1 MANEKKKTASFELPA
16 VGFKKNA
23 EGRIV
28 NSNGLTYDE
37 YVAIDQY
44 KKLKDTAQSSNNTN
58 KGYENS
64 GKTRDDYDA
73 SVRGANKK
81 EAESVSSPSGKTVEV
96 EITNPNG
103 SKPGSGKQ
111 SETLTVPVTQYE
123 YYSMPDLDYTEEEKK
138 TKEELSLSKNSLEKA
153 NEIKSAY
160 EKIMSSLASQYEE
173 KYKTLSE
180 YEKKLTQMQGSLKN
194 ANELIEN
201 YNALADEYSKLSE
214 KGNSELQK
222 LYSDIDSAYASY
234 EKEPTE
240 ELYSKYVN
248 AVDFYNT
255 YLDKTKNELS
265 GYESQMKALMEQY
278 NASGMGAYSEEYNK
292 VFGEYS
298 TMKEELDKLAKEY
311 DGYSSEYGDVTKLY
325 ETKYSKYS
333 SKMKEVSSFSER
345 AKAEYDKWRASVRSS
360 EVVRA
365 EADALDKAIE
375 ELRKELSREF
385 NPIEFIKKQANPNWS
400 KPLKEKLAALESKRD
415 LTYEELSAAE
425 DIEKAEYYASYTDRA
440 DFADNSKYVST
451 KNGEAILT
459 WAGYYTSPYGDMD
472 YEIINGNDEAKQQRE
487 NNYLKAGTTDAKK
500 YLYHFTDTEKN
511 IYNYIYKTEGKGAAD
526 SFVELLKPTL
536 TERERKSTEEKWTE
550 LSKEDPVGTS
560 VVSVILNLS
569 KPAVLVGQLADFI
582 TSGSI
587 DENSS
592 YNAASHISGAIRGTV
607 AENLGGFGGFLYQ
620 TGMSIA
626 DFATV
631 TALTGGSGASL
642 AIMGMSSA
650 ADTTIEAKERGLS
663 DGKAI
668 VLGAASGLI
677 EAATEK
683 IGLDNLMDIIA
694 GGGKGV
700 KGALKNILKQTL
712 AEGGEEIL
720 SAVGNDAIDVLIS
733 KDKSK
738 WETEIDALMETDPSL
753 SRNEAWGKVFGS
765 HMIEYGLSGLGGA
778 LSGGVTGGAGVGIS
792 VLTGGFK
799 KLDTSKIEKHEIKT
813 PEEAKTEKKDVKYP
827 EPYEIIKDAKNAPAY
842 SDYYKYADMVEKS
855 DKLTSENI
863 LRLEEL
869 WEKRQHTPEAISDI
883 KKLAGEGKT
892 LDEVEKS
899 VREKYDDETITYAE
913 IEDAYNE
920 ASEVE
925 ISITEKERNIESPN
939 STAKYSISK
948 DSEGKEY
955 VSVDNDILEGK
966 NNSDI
971 PKILSDIVENRFNSL
986 IEVDGQKIGI
996 NKKTAREWRM
1006 SKNAQS
1012 LLKND
1017 SDTYQDK
1024 IKAFDNADELLK
1036 IAKDYINESP
1046 NHQRKDNF
1054 VNFARGNVR
1063 FKVGGN
1069 GYEADIVV
1077 GITKNGNAN
1086 LYDVVN
1092 IKGITIAEPDN
1103 TTLAEK
1109 TSADR
1114 RGSSSA
1120 NGIISQNTDFDNTF
1134 SENNNENATN
1144 EGVSS
1149 YESEHKE
1156 SKFQG
1161 KEARNDISD
1170 GSGKRNARESSRE
1183 PSGELGESTKRWK
1196 DILEGADGADEIG
1209 RARTAAT
1216 LRTEH
1221 ISSASLGIA
1230 NGTDTPRLRIY
1241 PEEKWDDNLK
1251 NIQSVLKKE
1260 TGKEVIFV
1268 QGPIEIRTKT
1278 GVRNVRGVNMDEKI
1292 IIRMNDLKVHPEN
1305 IAFHELYHER
1315 AAESPGLNEAIKEA
1329 IIERFSEKEF
1339 NEVLEVYADK
1349 LAGIYEFDEHSEEE
1363 YNAVL
1368 DAILEE
1374 IFADAYANI
1383 NGFGVHPEKFRET
1396 VVKITE
1402 AGHKRVQSLKRKAHG
1417 KFSVD
1422 DVNIIDLTKDNEL
1435 SRRIGK
1441 TSGSGKYKIIQEYI
1455 LDVLKKQP
1463 IILSDGK
1470 KAVVDRRDALHI
1482 GNEAA
1487 DMKTA
1492 QIAEIKK
1499 LVETARLFAEE
1510 TNVDHN
1516 KFNYFCYY
1524 KADVRYEDEIFPIYI
1539 NVGKAINDGSYH
1551 IYDITKKIR
1560 DTADRINGLE
1570 RPKPNEGYAQRNDI
1584 SNNSISQNEKKS
1596 TEFKKKTREQKFSVD
1611 DSTVSAY
1618 DSKQDLIRDCY
1629 DIFSIPEGNRK
1640 ELRSLI
1646 NSFAEGY
1653 IKKGSF
1659 TDDDRNKLF
1668 DRLYSEGVMTIAA
1681 DDYFKEGR
1689 AAIARGKIYVSEGT
1703 KSEFG
1708 DDWNA
1713 MRQRAFSAGVFLTNN
1728 KKDSS
1733 VDGWNAE
1740 LAELF
1745 PGKFDKYETDE
1756 RAIIENIIS
1765 MAEDGKDQKMSLAE
1779 YAAMSEDAGY
1789 VSSSELYRDME
1800 RRLDAA
1806 LKTFAEKAKLEIK
1819 LREKNVLGEA
1829 KRRQARL
1836 EAAQRKKESLNV
1848 KEVQNETIKTLNWLM
1863 RHQNKA
1869 SDEFKAKFKEVLSDI
1884 DIFAKSA
1891 ADAMRWS
1898 DKYQATWQDIEQ
1910 MYKDAQENDPNFVP
1924 SDEIEKIIVR
1934 LNNRKI
1940 ADMDMGALMDLYK
1953 AAIAL
1958 KTEYQNRQYLILDE
1972 KHRTHE
1978 EIYKGIRNE
1987 MTSGGEKYT
1996 PNAIKKFFNND
2007 QLTPMNVLERMSGW
2021 NPDGALYGLGKMLEQ
2036 GEYDVHSYIIRA
2048 GKILDDFLER
2058 NKDWV
2063 RMADGQ
2069 HKKSIWYTEE
2079 IHPYLGKGKYA
2090 PETVTVHMTPA
2101 MRVYL
2106 YLESKGYD
2114 NVRHM
2119 TAKGGGRTFADKELY
2134 SKGKR
2139 AEAFAQGTT
2148 VRLSPETIKQ
2158 LADPAKMTKQELE
2171 LASLMEKYFN
2181 EFAKDEINKTSNALH
2196 GFSRAMENYYAQ
2208 IFTNKNY
2215 TKVGFDHFSSPSAE
2229 GSIKERMADAVN
2241 PTYCVGAFDAF
2252 ERHVNAT
2259 SKYVGLAIP
2268 VHNFKVAL
2276 NWREERS
2283 SASDLIT
2290 HKWGKEGLD
2299 YIHNMLKDIQSTDM
2313 SDKST
2318 VEAFVSKLSSNYI
2331 SAVFGLNPS
2340 IVFKQ
2345 VGSMMTAA
2353 TYLGW
2358 NNRFIPQKGHADY
2371 KKMGVKKR
2379 QVISQ
2384 YTNELDYRTLG
2395 YSSEETKTLKDN
2407 PNLLDRNPVTAFL
2420 IRGDAITWMDGAVAE
2435 SLWRWTENEVRRE
2448 KPELELGTNEEIMAG
2463 ESEFYKAVA
2472 KRFDYVVSRSQSM
2485 SDFMHQST
2493 MRKSKNLIAR
2503 MLTLFKSDAAQNYNI
2518 HRQLIGEALYLEK
2531 SGASEEAVKKAW
2543 NRVGR
2548 AVLNTL
2554 LGYSWAALINL
2565 LINLWKYKGKRYK
2578 DDEGELTAESVAWGI
2593 LEDVFSN
2600 YAGIVV
2606 LGEELAAGIAS
2617 VIKREIRYDTDA
2629 IEIEQLN
2636 ELLSALEKQ
2645 SKLFID
2651 ICAGASNVLNGGGD
2665 VGKYFS
2671 KKSSEIIGGIRDIA
2685 KTCATYIWGLPAD
2698 NLEKYLL
2705 GAVKW
2710 VSPELG
2716 AAYDDITDTVQ
2727 KKDLKELSGKALE
2740 GRISRV
2746 FGTRN
2751 VDISDETAAIL
2762 ADLYEGEFTDA
2773 IPSATPTKFTAD
2785 KVEYVLDE
2793 HKQQVFDDV
2802 WSETVNDVIDEITS
2816 SEVFKNAVPEAQ
2828 EKMLN
2833 KLYTLAT
2840 YKAKVQLVK
2849 DYEDGIEE
2857 IKKAN
2862 DRISALKEVGLGVA
2876 DFYIFGGAYS
2886 YFNGNE
2892 EDYPFA
2898 EDQATAYAKWVN
2910 SLGLTAE
2917 QVSAICD
2924 TFPFWGMHR
2933 VKAEAYSNLT
2943 DAGFSDE
2950 TASKAASSG
2959 ITAAQSKVVVALG
2972 EAGLSD
2978 DEAIDVVESFKSIEP
2993 INGGKKASQYQKA
3006 ELATK
3011 KIKDPAKQLIVLE
3024 EIMTN
3029 KQYQILKLAYETY
3042 RIEPSLYIKVYLA
3055 AETLSYETTGKADVC
3070 EGELETVISGLDLNN
3085 GKKAQLY
3092 QFISE
3097 NSVAKNPF
3105 SFEHANFVKE
3115 DMDALFA

>member
-1 MANEKKKTASFELPA
+1 MALQLKKASRDENGNLIN
-16 VGFKKNA
+16 G
-23 EGRIV
+23 
-28 NSNGLTYDE
+28 SGLTLKEFEAIEE
-37 YVAIDQY
+37 YRAE
-44 KKLKDTAQSSNNTN
+44 KENGKATKSSNR
-58 KGYENS
+58 GYENS
-64 GKTRDDYDA
+64 GMTRDDYDA
-73 SVRGANKK
+73 ARRGNSKK
-81 EAESVSSPSGKTVEV
+81 AESESSAAYLPLPGNNESGIPGEV
-96 EITNPNG
+96 ELRNPNG
-103 SKPGSGKQ
+103 AKPGPGVS
-111 SETLTVPVTQYE
+111 SETLTVPVSKNK
-123 YYSMPDLDYTEEEKK
+123 YYSLPDLYFTDEAKENEKSLDASK
-138 TKEELSLSKNSLEKA
+138 SGLS
-153 NEIKSAY
+153 SAVNLRNAY
-160 EKIMSSLASQYEE
+160 DSAMSSVLTKIQE
-173 KYKTLSE
+173 KSVLLTE
-180 YEKKLTQMQGSLKN
+180 YEKQLGTYKPIFDG
-194 ANELIEN
+194 
-201 YNALADEYSKLSE
+201 ADELTRKNNSLVEEYDKLAEQRSK
-214 KGNSELQK
+214 ELGA
-222 LYSDIDSAYASY
+222 LHDDIDRVYALY
-234 EKEPTE
+234 EKTPTD
-240 ELYSKYVN
+240 ELYSQYSDSVNKYN
-248 AVDFYNT
+248 SLLEQT
-255 YLDKTKNELS
+255 QTELS
-265 GYESQMKALMEQY
+265 GYEKQIGDVMAQY
-278 NASGMGAYSEEYNK
+278 DATVGKTADYNK
-292 VFGEYS
+292 IFGEYS
-298 TMKEELDKLAKEY
+298 TL
-311 DGYSSEYGDVTKLY
+311 
-325 ETKYSKYS
+325 
-333 SKMKEVSSFSER
+333 
-345 AKAEYDKWRASVRSS
+345 KAEYDKLVEEYDGYAAEFGDVLKNYDTKLAEYKAQSNKLVSYYENEYKKWRATVRSS
-360 EVVRA
+360 EIVKA

-375 ELRKELSREF
+375 ELRKEISREF

-415 LTYEELSAAE
+415 ITYEELSAAE
-425 DIEKAEYYASYTDRA
+425 DVEKAEYYASYTERE
-440 DFADNSKYVST
+440 DFAEGSAYVNT
-451 KNGEAILT
+451 KGKGKPHDYSAPDASSMTIEETLNT
-459 WAGYYTSPYGDMD
+459 VYGDVKYD
-472 YEIINGNDEAKQQRE
+472 YINGDEEAKAHV
-487 NNYLKAGTTDAKK
+487 LSFGTPDPFEEYGYMKDEEIA
-500 YLYHFTDTEKN
+500 
-511 IYNYIYKTEGKGAAD
+511 IYNYIYRTEGKERAEAFLSDLMEDLTYRQMTKETGDYKAYADKHPVLGSLLSILTNTMKPIAA
-526 SFVELLKPTL
+526 
-536 TERERKSTEEKWTE
+536 
-550 LSKEDPVGTS
+550 
-560 VVSVILNLS
+560 I
-569 KPAVLVGQLADFI
+569 GQLGDYI
-582 TSGSI
+582 LDGKI
-587 DENSS
+587 DTNAS
-592 YNAASHISGAIRGTV
+592 YNRASYLTSALREGASKDMNAVGK
-607 AENLGGFGGFLYQ
+607 FFYD

-720 SAVGNDAIDVLIS
+720 SAVGNDALDVLIS

-738 WETEIDALMETDPSL
+738 WETEIDALMENDPSL

-765 HMIEYGLSGLGGA
+765 HMLEYGLSGLGGA

-792 VLTGGFK
+792 ALTGGFK

-883 KKLAGEGKT
+883 KELAGEGKT
-892 LDEVEKS
+892 LDEVETS
-899 VREKYDDETITYAE
+899 VREKYDVETITYAE

-939 STAKYSISK
+939 NTAKYSISK

-1120 NGIISQNTDFDNTF
+1120 NSIISQNTDFDNTF
-1134 SENNNENATN
+1134 SENNNKNATN

-1329 IIERFSEKEF
+1329 IIERFSEEEF

-1349 LAGIYEFDEHSEEE
+1349 LAGIYEFDEHSDEE

-1368 DAILEE
+1368 DAIMEE

-1383 NGFGVHPEKFRET
+1383 NGFGVHPEQFRET
-1396 VVKITE
+1396 VVKTTE
-1402 AGHKRVQSLKRKAHG
+1402 AEHKRVQSLKRKAHG

-1487 DMKTA
+1487 DIKTA

-1640 ELRSLI
+1640 ELRLLI

-1765 MAEDGKDQKMSLAE
+1765 MAEDGKDQKMSIAE

-1891 ADAMRWS
+1891 ADAMSWS

-1940 ADMDMGALMDLYK
+1940 ADMDMSALMDLYK

-1987 MTSGGEKYT
+1987 MTSGKKYT

-2021 NPDGALYGLGKMLEQ
+2021 NPDGAIYGLGKMLEQ

-2048 GKILDDFLER
+2048 GKILDNFLER

-2063 RMADGQ
+2063 RKADGQ

-2090 PETVTVHMTPA
+2090 EGTVKVHMTPA

-2158 LADPAKMTKQELE
+2158 LADPEKMTEQELE
-2171 LASLMEKYFN
+2171 LAKLMEDYYK
-2181 EFAKDEINKTSNALH
+2181 FAKTEINKTSNALH
-2196 GFSRAMENYYAQ
+2196 GFSRAMGNYYAQ

-2215 TKVGFDHFSSPSAE
+2215 TKVGFDHFGSQSAE

-2259 SKYVGLAIP
+2259 SKYVGLSIP

-2358 NNRFIPQKGHADY
+2358 NNRFIPQKGRADY
-2371 KKMGVKKR
+2371 KKM
-2379 QVISQ
+2379 
-2384 YTNELDYRTLG
+2384 
-2395 YSSEETKTLKDN
+2395 
-2407 PNLLDRNPVTAFL
+2407 
-2420 IRGDAITWMDGAVAE
+2420 
-2435 SLWRWTENEVRRE
+2435 
-2448 KPELELGTNEEIMAG
+2448 
-2463 ESEFYKAVA
+2463 
-2472 KRFDYVVSRSQSM
+2472 
-2485 SDFMHQST
+2485 
-2493 MRKSKNLIAR
+2493 
-2503 MLTLFKSDAAQNYNI
+2503 
-2518 HRQLIGEALYLEK
+2518 
-2531 SGASEEAVKKAW
+2531 
-2543 NRVGR
+2543 
-2548 AVLNTL
+2548 
-2554 LGYSWAALINL
+2554 
-2565 LINLWKYKGKRYK
+2565 
-2578 DDEGELTAESVAWGI
+2578 
-2593 LEDVFSN
+2593 
-2600 YAGIVV
+2600 
-2606 LGEELAAGIAS
+2606 
-2617 VIKREIRYDTDA
+2617 
-2629 IEIEQLN
+2629 
-2636 ELLSALEKQ
+2636 
-2645 SKLFID
+2645 
-2651 ICAGASNVLNGGGD
+2651 
-2665 VGKYFS
+2665 
-2671 KKSSEIIGGIRDIA
+2671 
-2685 KTCATYIWGLPAD
+2685 
-2698 NLEKYLL
+2698 
-2705 GAVKW
+2705 
-2710 VSPELG
+2710 
-2716 AAYDDITDTVQ
+2716 
-2727 KKDLKELSGKALE
+2727 
-2740 GRISRV
+2740 
-2746 FGTRN
+2746 
-2751 VDISDETAAIL
+2751 
-2762 ADLYEGEFTDA
+2762 
-2773 IPSATPTKFTAD
+2773 
-2785 KVEYVLDE
+2785 
-2793 HKQQVFDDV
+2793 
-2802 WSETVNDVIDEITS
+2802 
-2816 SEVFKNAVPEAQ
+2816 
-2828 EKMLN
+2828 
-2833 KLYTLAT
+2833 
-2840 YKAKVQLVK
+2840 
-2849 DYEDGIEE
+2849 
-2857 IKKAN
+2857 
-2862 DRISALKEVGLGVA
+2862 
-2876 DFYIFGGAYS
+2876 
-2886 YFNGNE
+2886 
-2892 EDYPFA
+2892 
-2898 EDQATAYAKWVN
+2898 
-2910 SLGLTAE
+2910 
-2917 QVSAICD
+2917 
-2924 TFPFWGMHR
+2924 
-2933 VKAEAYSNLT
+2933 
-2943 DAGFSDE
+2943 
-2950 TASKAASSG
+2950 
-2959 ITAAQSKVVVALG
+2959 
-2972 EAGLSD
+2972 
-2978 DEAIDVVESFKSIEP
+2978 
-2993 INGGKKASQYQKA
+2993 
-3006 ELATK
+3006 
-3011 KIKDPAKQLIVLE
+3011 
-3024 EIMTN
+3024 
-3029 KQYQILKLAYETY
+3029 
-3042 RIEPSLYIKVYLA
+3042 
-3055 AETLSYETTGKADVC
+3055 
-3070 EGELETVISGLDLNN
+3070 
-3085 GKKAQLY
+3085 
-3092 QFISE
+3092 
-3097 NSVAKNPF
+3097 
-3105 SFEHANFVKE
+3105 
-3115 DMDALFA
+3115 